1 MTTVPSADPAD
12 RLPVPP
18 LFDRLVD
25 DTSLLAPRAS
35 APGVDAIVTRYLA
48 TRDGRHGG
56 LLGQLVC
63 PVSRLPVLVKELA
76 RSSPARPVDVSLVVD
91 TGLGAVPK
99 ALSTVF
105 SRSSLLTPA
114 RSRRRRRWTSTRSG
128 WSGWRSSCR
137 TTWSRWS
144 PRRPVGTDDDGVAEW
159 LDAVR
164 RVAGHGCTPKL
175 RCGGARASDVPSVAE
190 VDRFVRVVAEAKRGF
205 VVLGALPVVSAAV
218 GTVQFGVLNLL
229 VAAAR
234 ALTDDD
240 VAEALTTTDGAALA
254 DEALAWSPGQVREVR
269 TLLPRCGGG
278 TGPRPRRR
286 AVRPRPPRL
295 TRTTPP
301 TPILPG
307 AGQRGAHARSTRV
320 KTDRPSNEGW
330 GPRPSPNQTCPSQD
344 KPTPAEAGWRV
355 RPCVPG
361 RGALRR
367 RLGSVTVPRLAF
379 LGPHAT
385 FTEQALLTLP
395 EAQGA
400 DLVPCAGDPAGSRRS
415 GTGGPTPAACRSRT
429 ASRARC
435 RRCSTGCSTTRH

>member
-1 MTTVPSADPAD
+1 VTTVPSADPAD

-35 APGVDAIVTRYLA
+35 APGVDAVVTRYLA

-105 SRSSLLTPA
+105 SRSSLLTP
-114 RSRRRRRWTSTRSG
+114 
-128 WSGWRSSCR
+128 R
-137 TTWSRWS
+137 TIETAAPVDVDAVWLERVAEFVPDDVLAVVE
-144 PRRPVGTDDDGVAEW
+144 PRRPVATDDDGVAEW

-164 RVAGHGCTPKL
+164 RVAGHGYTPKL
-175 RCGGARASDVPSVAE
+175 RCGGSRASDVPSVAE

-205 VVLGALPVVSAAV
+205 VVLGALAVVSAAV

-234 ALTDDD
+234 ALSDDD

-254 DEALAWSPGQVREVR
+254 DEALAWPPGQVREVR
-269 TLLPRCGGG
+269 ALLPRCGA
-278 TGPRPRRR
+278 GPAP
-286 AVRPRPPRL
+286 V
-295 TRTTPP
+295 
-301 TPILPG
+301 
-307 AGQRGAHARSTRV
+307 
-320 KTDRPSNEGW
+320 
-330 GPRPSPNQTCPSQD
+330 
-344 KPTPAEAGWRV
+344 
-355 RPCVPG
+355 
-361 RGALRR
+361 
-367 RLGSVTVPRLAF
+367 
-379 LGPHAT
+379 
-385 FTEQALLTLP
+385 
-395 EAQGA
+395 
-400 DLVPCAGDPAGSRRS
+400 
-415 GTGGPTPAACRSRT
+415 PAAELS
-429 ASRARC
+429 AL
-435 RRCSTGCSTTRH
+435 GLLG

>member
-35 APGVDAIVTRYLA
+35 APGVDAVVTRYLA

-105 SRSSLLTPA
+105 SRSSLLTP
-114 RSRRRRRWTSTRSG
+114 
-128 WSGWRSSCR
+128 R
-137 TTWSRWS
+137 TIETAAPVDVDAVWLERVAEFVPDDVVAVVE
-144 PRRPVGTDDDGVAEW
+144 PRRPVGTDDDDGVAEW

-175 RCGGARASDVPSVAE
+175 RCGGSRASDVPSVAE

-269 TLLPRCGGG
+269 TLLPRCGA
-278 TGPRPRRR
+278 GPAP
-286 AVRPRPPRL
+286 V
-295 TRTTPP
+295 
-301 TPILPG
+301 
-307 AGQRGAHARSTRV
+307 
-320 KTDRPSNEGW
+320 
-330 GPRPSPNQTCPSQD
+330 
-344 KPTPAEAGWRV
+344 
-355 RPCVPG
+355 
-361 RGALRR
+361 
-367 RLGSVTVPRLAF
+367 
-379 LGPHAT
+379 
-385 FTEQALLTLP
+385 
-395 EAQGA
+395 
-400 DLVPCAGDPAGSRRS
+400 
-415 GTGGPTPAACRSRT
+415 PAAELS
-429 ASRARC
+429 AL
-435 RRCSTGCSTTRH
+435 GLLG